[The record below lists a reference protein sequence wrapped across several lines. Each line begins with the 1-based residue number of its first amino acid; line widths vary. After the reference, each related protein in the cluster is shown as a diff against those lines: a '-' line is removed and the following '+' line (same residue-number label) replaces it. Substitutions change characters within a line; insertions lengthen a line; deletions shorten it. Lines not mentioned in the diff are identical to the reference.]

1 MNESSMDVIKSK
13 VLGSLIGGAIGDAL
27 GYPIEFLDE
36 ASIKK
41 QYGFVRDFVGTPLIS
56 DDTQMTLYT
65 AVNFPFALTRGAMRG
80 VGGDPRNI
88 VYLAHSYL
96 KWYEGQVGIEDGAYP
111 SFLRYVPYLNVR
123 RAPGNT
129 CLSALKQ
136 YRDAGEF
143 ATIDKPFNTSKGCG
157 GVMRVAPVG
166 LYFAYLNA
174 KGYSVDVYDATKT
187 GAEAAALTH
196 GHPLGYIPAA
206 YLSCLIFQ
214 ITSPN
219 CSGELFELV
228 KESLVVT
235 KKLYGEKKHWDEF
248 ETIVEKAMELALDDS
263 VKEIDAIHRLGEGW
277 VGEEALAISL
287 YCCLRHQNSFID
299 AVSFAVN
306 HNGDSDSTGAI
317 AGNII
322 GAYLGFEGL
331 KETFPDY
338 WKVESYDLI
347 TEIASDLCKEIPNS
361 EYGIKD
367 VWWSKKYEC
376 DASKDEFKNHWE
388 QFRKNNP
395 EKCDEIKQ

>member
-1 MNESSMDVIKSK
+1 MEESTIGVIKSK
-13 VLGSLIGGAIGDAL
+13 ILGSLIGGAIGDAL

-41 QYGFVRDFVGTPLIS
+41 QYGFVRDFVGTSLIS

-80 VGGDPRNI
+80 VGGDPRDI

-136 YRDAGEF
+136 YRDTGEF
-143 ATIDKPFNTSKGCG
+143 ATIDKPFNNSKGCG

-166 LYFAYLNA
+166 LYFAWLNA
-174 KGYSVDVYDATKT
+174 KGHPIDAYDATKT

-214 ITSPN
+214 IASPS
-219 CSGELFELV
+219 CSGDLFELAQGSLAIT
-228 KESLVVT
+228 KEI
-235 KKLYGEKKHWDEF
+235 YGEKKHWDEF
-248 ETIVEKAMELALDDS
+248 EAIVEKAIELASDNS
-263 VKEIDAIHRLGEGW
+263 IKEIDAIHQLGEGW

-287 YCCLRHQNSFID
+287 YCCLRHQDSFID

-317 AGNII
+317 AGNIT
-322 GAYLGFEGL
+322 GAYLGFGGL
-331 KETFPDY
+331 KESFPNY
-338 WKVESYDLI
+338 WKVEAYDLM
-347 TEIASDLCKEIPNS
+347 T
-361 EYGIKD
+361 
-367 VWWSKKYEC
+367 
-376 DASKDEFKNHWE
+376 
-388 QFRKNNP
+388 
-395 EKCDEIKQ
+395 